1 VNTYRYSVPL
11 FRKSNLFVRNV
22 LGGWEASGITRWQT
36 GQYLTVNSNS
46 SIGAR
51 RADYIGGDI
60 SLGGDAVYTKWFN
73 TAAFKQVG
81 DTVRGTAGVGIV
93 LGPGRFLTDFSL
105 RKNFTLTERFK
116 LKFQA
121 DLFNAFNKVL
131 LNNPETNFNNAAFGT
146 INGSAPGR
154 NGQLGLTL
162 TF

>member
-1 VNTYRYSVPL
+1 VNTYRYSVPT

-46 SIGAR
+46 SIGGR

-60 SLGGDAVYTKWFN
+60 SLGGDATYTRWFN
-73 TAAFKQVG
+73 TTAFSQVG
-81 DTVRGTAGVGIV
+81 DATRGTAGVGIV
-93 LGPGRFLTDFSL
+93 QGPGRFLTDFSL

-131 LNNPETNFNNAAFGT
+131 LNNPDTNFNSAAFGA